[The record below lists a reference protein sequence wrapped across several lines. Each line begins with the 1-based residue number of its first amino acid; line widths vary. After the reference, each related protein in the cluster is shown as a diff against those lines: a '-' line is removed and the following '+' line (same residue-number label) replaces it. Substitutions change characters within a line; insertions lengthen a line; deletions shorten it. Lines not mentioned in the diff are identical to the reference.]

1 MSGPD
6 SPDGPPSQPEWQR
19 RAAAASESE
28 SEQQP
33 AAATTKEEQD
43 QPEPSS
49 RSELLDQAARFLQD
63 ESVRNEPVE
72 RKIAF
77 LESKG
82 LRREEIEK
90 LLSVDSN
97 TRGSSTDVKYPTTMA
112 SAAEQSPQKSSSSSA
127 PSQSSTSTSSSAT
140 RDVPPVI
147 TYPEFL
153 VQRPHP
159 PPLLSLRGVL
169 YTLYGAAGL
178 GATIYGASEYLVK
191 PMVKSLTDARHE
203 LAETARTNLE
213 TLNAKL
219 EQNVSEIPPFPRSKS
234 GRRSSSADSDSES
247 DDEDSVASD
256 PTEVFHRDVGTQTTP
271 DLATGVTMT
280 GQDESEEKP
289 TPTTVA
295 NQHLRRLEIMTSHLR
310 EFKDGL
316 ADTNADADLSG
327 RLAHLKNYVDGLM
340 YEAQPRPASVYSI
353 YASGTTDGAGRKA
366 DNDPIAAFKAEIRS
380 VKGTLLSA
388 RNFPASRPVTGTAGI
403 GVNR

>member
-6 SPDGPPSQPEWQR
+6 SSDDPPSQPEWQR
-19 RAAAASESE
+19 RAAAASGSE

-33 AAATTKEEQD
+33 ATATTKEEQD
-43 QPEPSS
+43 QREQSS
-49 RSELLDQAARFLQD
+49 RSELLEQAARFLQD
-63 ESVRNEPVE
+63 ESIRDESIE
-72 RKIAF
+72 RKTAF

-82 LRREEIEK
+82 LQREEIEK
-90 LLSVDSN
+90 LLGVNSIS
-97 TRGSSTDVKYPTTMA
+97 RKSSDDEMTSTTMA
-112 SAAEQSPQKSSSSSA
+112 GAAEQTPQTSSSA
-127 PSQSSTSTSSSAT
+127 PSQTSTSTSSATT

-159 PPLLSLRGVL
+159 PPLLTLRGVL

-191 PMVKSLTDARHE
+191 PMVKALTDARHE

-219 EQNVSEIPPFPRSKS
+219 EQNVSRIPPLSPAKT
-234 GRRSSSADSDSES
+234 GRRSSPAGSDSES

-256 PTEVFHRDVGTQTTP
+256 PTELFHRDVGTQTTP
-271 DLATGVTMT
+271 DLATGVMMT

-289 TPTTVA
+289 TPTTVV

-316 ADTNADADLSG
+316 ADSNADADLNG
-327 RLAHLKNYVDGLM
+327 RLTHLKDYVDGLM

-353 YASGTTDGAGRKA
+353 YTAGSTDSASGGRKTE
-366 DNDPIAAFKAEIRS
+366 NDPIAAFKAEIRS

-388 RNFPASRPVTGTAGI
+388 RNFPASRPVAGTAGF
-403 GVNR
+403 GVHR